1 MNMVKM
7 YDKVMD
13 EKTFFKNAKAALL
26 GGDTGSFNAGH
37 IEDIK
42 NAFME
47 FLDSNYPSGEI
58 FYYTDEDRL
67 NKVEEFLDVIFSY
80 LYDEDYETLEILA

>member
-13 EKTFFKNAKAALL
+13 EKTFLKNAAGALL
-26 GGDTGSFNAGH
+26 GGDTGSFNEGH

-42 NAFME
+42 GAFME
-47 FLDSNYPSGEI
+47 FLDSNYPSGEM
-58 FYYTDEDRL
+58 FYYTDEDRQ
-67 NKVEEFLDVIFSY
+67 NRVVEFLDEIFSY
-80 LYDEDYETLEILA
+80 LNYEDYEVLEIQA

>member
-26 GGDTGSFNAGH
+26 GGDTGSFNEGH

-42 NAFME
+42 GAFMG
-47 FLDSNYPSGEI
+47 FLDENYPSGEM
-58 FYYTDEDRL
+58 FYYTDEDKQNR
-67 NKVEEFLDVIFSY
+67 VVEFLDEIFAY
-80 LYDEDYETLEILA
+80 LNCEDYEVLEVQA